1 MTATPEGSGALD
13 GAAAPIGARG
23 ATGVAAASL
32 VAAASG
38 YAVLV
43 LAARTLTTA
52 ENADFLTFWG
62 LVFFLFGTLGGLQ
75 SEITR
80 SVHVA
85 RTTSR
90 PAAGRRPYVLVTALA
105 VGAAG
110 AVAVGLT
117 SPLWATAVLG
127 PDGPVGVAVVA
138 VGVLAFAG
146 HSAVA
151 GTLAGQGRWTH
162 YARVVGA
169 EALVRL
175 VLAVAVVVAG
185 GGPIGLRVA
194 TTAAAAT
201 WVLMAVVPTVRR
213 VRHQRADVPLRPFL
227 AASAHAMVGTA
238 SSAALVVGFP
248 VLLRVTTS
256 PQDFALAA
264 PLMLAVQLTRAPL
277 MLPLNAYQG
286 VAITHFLTHRE
297 EGLRPLRRVASA
309 ILAAGVVGAGA
320 AAAVGP
326 WLMSTLGEDYR
337 VAPMV
342 LAGLTL
348 AAAGM
353 ALLTLTGAA
362 VLAIGSHRA
371 YAAGWLVAT
380 ATSALVLLL
389 PGGLEARTVA
399 SLAAGPVVGVVVHLL
414 SLRGATPAQR

>member
-1 MTATPEGSGALD
+1 MTATPDGTGAPD
-13 GAAAPIGARG
+13 GTTASIGARG
-23 ATGVAAASL
+23 ATGVAIASL

-43 LAARTLTTA
+43 LAATSLTTA

-75 SEITR
+75 SEVTR

-85 RTTSR
+85 RTSHSPSTAR
-90 PAAGRRPYVLVTALA
+90 HPRVLATALA

-110 AVAVGLT
+110 AAAVGLT
-117 SPLWATAVLG
+117 SPVWADAVLG
-127 PDGPVGVAVVA
+127 PDALAGVAVVA
-138 VGVLAFAG
+138 LGVLAFAG

-175 VLAVAVVVAG
+175 VLAVTVVLAG
-185 GGPIGLRVA
+185 GGPAGLRVA

-201 WVLMAVVPTVRR
+201 WVLMAAVPTVRR
-213 VRHQRADVPLRPFL
+213 VRHQRTDVPLRPFL
-227 AASAHAMVGTA
+227 TASAHAMVGTA

-256 PQDFALAA
+256 PRDFALAA

-277 MLPLNAYQG
+277 LLPLNAYQG
-286 VAITHFLTHRE
+286 VAITHFLSHRD
-297 EGLRPLRRVASA
+297 EGLRPLRRVAVA
-309 ILAAGVVGAGA
+309 IVGAGVVGAGA
-320 AAAVGP
+320 AAAAGP
-326 WLMSTLGEDYR
+326 WLMSMLGEDYR
-337 VAPMV
+337 VAPVVM
-342 LAGLTL
+342 AGLTL

-362 VLAIGSHRA
+362 VLAVGSHRA
-371 YAAGWLVAT
+371 YAAGWLA
-380 ATSALVLLL
+380 ATSTTALLLLL
-389 PGGLEARTVA
+389 PGGLAARTVA
-399 SLAAGPVVGVVVHLL
+399 SLALGPMVGVAVHLL
-414 SLRGATPAQR
+414 SLRGAAPAQR